1 VEWLEA
7 AIQWFAERPDHPL
20 GFAFLF
26 LSAGI
31 EYICP
36 PFPGDTIT
44 LAGAWFVGRHGWSL
58 PLVFAA
64 VAAGSVAGA
73 ALDFLF
79 GRKLHAW
86 REGKDRKLD
95 RALASILRGFKR
107 WGIWLIAVN
116 RFLPGIRAFFFVAAG
131 MAGFRLI
138 PVLALA
144 CVSALLWNVLIFAIG
159 FYAAK
164 EWDRMKSIIQSYE
177 GVMWVVIAAGVAAIL
192 WRFLRRRRAAAESR

>member
-1 VEWLEA
+1 MEWLEA
-7 AIQWFAERPDHPL
+7 TIEWLAGRPDHPL
-20 GFAFLF
+20 GLAFLF

-31 EYICP
+31 EYVCP
-36 PFPGDTIT
+36 PFPGDTVT

-58 PLVFAA
+58 PLVFT
-64 VAAGSVAGA
+64 VVTAGSVAGA

-86 REGKDRKLD
+86 REGKDRKAD
-95 RALASILRGFKR
+95 RALATILGGFKR

-131 MAGFRLI
+131 MAGFRLV
-138 PVLALA
+138 PVLAMA
-144 CVSALLWNVLIFAIG
+144 CVSAVLWNVLIFALG

-164 EWDRMKSIIQSYE
+164 EWDRMKGIIQSYE
-177 GVMWVVIAAGVAAIL
+177 YVMWAVIVIGAAAIL
-192 WRFLRRRRAAAESR
+192 WRFLRHRRAAAEPR